1 MTAEQVGFTLVV
13 ITLGFCYL
21 AWKGTD

>member
-1 MTAEQVGFTLVV
+1 MMAEQVGFTLVV